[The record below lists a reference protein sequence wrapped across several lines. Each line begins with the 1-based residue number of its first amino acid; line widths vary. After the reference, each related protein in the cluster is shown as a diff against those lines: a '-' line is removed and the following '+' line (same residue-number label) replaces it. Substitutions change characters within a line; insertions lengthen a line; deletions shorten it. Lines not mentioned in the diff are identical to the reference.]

1 MKFDKDSPRI
11 RELKLTLYVIRKS
24 KMAMVS
30 ICVLLFFFTIAILA
44 PVLSPY
50 DPTEVHPA
58 EIFMPP
64 SSKYPLGTDYLGRD
78 NLSRILYGARYSM
91 FASLLVVVL
100 TVLIG
105 MPIGA
110 VSGYLGGKVDETL
123 MRITDII
130 LSFPGITL
138 ALLLAYV
145 MGRGIFSAALALS
158 LTGWTSMARIVR
170 GVVLSEKGKDY
181 VIAARLIGKND
192 FQILFGEIMPN
203 CMYPVIIQAVMMMG
217 TVIISL
223 AGLSFI
229 GVGVQP
235 PEPDW
240 GVIIAEGR
248 QYLLEYPW
256 LSILPGILMI
266 TVVLSYNL
274 VGDRLRDA
282 LDPRL
287 RGELAAK

>member
-1 MKFDKDSPRI
+1 MKFNKDSPRI
-11 RELKLTLYVIRKS
+11 RELGLTLYVIRKS
-24 KMAMVS
+24 KMAMFS
-30 ICVLLFFFTIAILA
+30 IVVLIFFFTIAILA

-50 DPTEVHPA
+50 DPTEVHPTDV
-58 EIFMPP
+58 FMSP

-78 NLSRILYGARYSM
+78 NLSRILHGARYSM
-91 FASLLVVVL
+91 FASLLVVAL

-123 MRITDII
+123 MRITDVI

-158 LTGWTSMARIVR
+158 FTGWTSMARIVR
-170 GVVLSEKGKDY
+170 GVILSEKSKDY

-192 FQILFGEIMPN
+192 FQILFEEIMPN

-266 TVVLSYNL
+266 TVVLAYNL

>member
-1 MKFDKDSPRI
+1 MKFDKESPRV
-11 RELKLTLYVIRKS
+11 RELLLTLKVFGKS
-24 KMAMVS
+24 KMAMIS
-30 ICVLLFFFTIAILA
+30 LGILLLFFAIAILA
-44 PVLSPY
+44 PWISPY
-50 DPTEVHPA
+50 DPTETHTSDL
-58 EIFMPP
+58 FMPP
-64 SSKYPLGTDYLGRD
+64 CPKYPLGTDHLGRD

-91 FASLLVVVL
+91 FASLLVVAV
-100 TVLIG
+100 TVIIG

-110 VSGYLGGKVDETL
+110 VSGYFGGKLDEIL
-123 MRITDII
+123 MRITDVI

-138 ALLLAYV
+138 ALLLAYI
-145 MGRGIFSAALALS
+145 MGRGIYSAALALS
-158 LTGWTSMARIVR
+158 LVGWPSMARIVR

-181 VIAARLIGKND
+181 VIAARIIGKSD

-266 TVVLSYNL
+266 TVVLAYNL

>member
-1 MKFDKDSPRI
+1 MKFGKKSPWI
-11 RELKLTLYVIRKS
+11 RELTLTIKVFSKS
-24 KMAMVS
+24 KIATAS
-30 ICVLLFFFTIAILA
+30 LCILISFFILA
-44 PVLSPY
+44 MLAQWVSPHN
-50 DPTEVHPA
+50 PTETHPSD
-58 EIFMPP
+58 IFMPP
-64 SSKYPLGTDYLGRD
+64 SSKYPLGTDHLGRD

-91 FASLLVVVL
+91 FASLLVVAL
-100 TVLIG
+100 TVMIG
-105 MPIGA
+105 VPVGA
-110 VSGYLGGKVDETL
+110 ISGYFGRKLDEIL
-123 MRITDII
+123 MRVTDII

-158 LTGWTSMARIVR
+158 IVGWPSMARIVR

-181 VIAARLIGKND
+181 VIAARIIGKSD

-203 CMYPVIIQAVMMMG
+203 CMYPVIVQVVMMMG

-248 QYLLEYPW
+248 QFLVEYPW

-266 TVVLSYNL
+266 SVVLAYNL
-274 VGDRLRDA
+274 VGDRLWDV

-287 RGELAAK
+287 RGELIAG

>member
-1 MKFDKDSPRI
+1 MKIDRESPRM
-11 RELKLTLYVIRKS
+11 RELLLTLYVIRKS
-24 KMAMVS
+24 KIAVAS
-30 ICVLLFFFTIAILA
+30 LVILAFFFAIAIL
-44 PVLSPY
+44 SPWISPF
-50 DPTEVHPA
+50 DPTETHTS
-58 EIFMPP
+58 ELFQPP
-64 SSKYPLGTDYLGRD
+64 NSKYLLGTDHLGRD
-78 NLSRILYGARYSM
+78 NLSRILCGARYSM
-91 FASLLVVVL
+91 LASLLVVFV
-100 TVLIG
+100 TVIVG

-110 VSGYLGGKVDETL
+110 VSGYLGGKVDEAL

-138 ALLLAYV
+138 ALLLAYIL
-145 MGRGIFSAALALS
+145 GRGIYSAALALS
-158 LTGWTSMARIVR
+158 LVGWTSMARIVR

-181 VIAARLIGKND
+181 VLAAKIIGKSN
-192 FQILFGEIMPN
+192 FQILFNEIMPN
-203 CMYPVIIQAVMMMG
+203 CIYPVIIQAVMMMG

-240 GVIIAEGR
+240 GVIISEGR
-248 QYLLEYPW
+248 QYILEYPW
-256 LSILPGILMI
+256 LSILPGLLMI
-266 TVVLSYNL
+266 TVVLAYNM

-287 RGELAAK
+287 RGELAAA

>member
-1 MKFDKDSPRI
+1 MKFDKESPRV
-11 RELKLTLYVIRKS
+11 RELLLTLKVFSKS

-30 ICVLLFFFTIAILA
+30 LSILMLFFTIAILA
-44 PVLSPY
+44 PWISPY
-50 DPTEVHPA
+50 DPTETHTFDL
-58 EIFMPP
+58 FMPP
-64 SSKYPLGTDYLGRD
+64 CSKYPLGTDHLGRD

-91 FASLLVVVL
+91 FASLLVVAV
-100 TVLIG
+100 TVIIG

-110 VSGYLGGKVDETL
+110 VSGYFGGKLDEIL
-123 MRITDII
+123 MRITDVI

-138 ALLLAYV
+138 ALLLAYI
-145 MGRGIFSAALALS
+145 MGRGIYSAALALS
-158 LTGWTSMARIVR
+158 LVGWPSMARIVR

-181 VIAARLIGKND
+181 VTAARIIGKSD

-266 TVVLSYNL
+266 TVVLAYNL

>member
-1 MKFDKDSPRI
+1 MKFDKKSPWI
-11 RELKLTLYVIRKS
+11 REMILTIKVFSKS
-24 KMAMVS
+24 KIATAS
-30 ICVLLFFFTIAILA
+30 SCILLLFFVIAILA
-44 PVLSPY
+44 PWISPY
-50 DPTEVHPA
+50 NPTETHTSD
-58 EIFMPP
+58 IFMPP
-64 SSKYPLGTDYLGRD
+64 SSKYPLGTDHLGRD
-78 NLSRILYGARYSM
+78 NLSRILHGARYSM
-91 FASLLVVVL
+91 LASLLVVAL
-100 TVLIG
+100 TVIIG
-105 MPIGA
+105 MPVGA
-110 VSGYLGGKVDETL
+110 ISGYFGRKMDEIL
-123 MRITDII
+123 MRITDIM

-138 ALLLAYV
+138 ALLLAYI

-158 LTGWTSMARIVR
+158 IVGWPSMARIVR

-181 VIAARLIGKND
+181 VTAARIIGKND

-248 QYLLEYPW
+248 QFLTEYPW
-256 LSILPGILMI
+256 LSILPGMLMI
-266 TVVLSYNL
+266 TVVLAYNL

-287 RGELAAK
+287 RGELVAA

>member
-1 MKFDKDSPRI
+1 MKIDRESPRM
-11 RELKLTLYVIRKS
+11 RELLLTLYVIRRS
-24 KMAMVS
+24 KITVTSLGILA
-30 ICVLLFFFTIAILA
+30 LFFAIAIFA
-44 PVLSPY
+44 PWISPF
-50 DPTEVHPA
+50 DPTEPHTS
-58 EIFMPP
+58 ELFLPP
-64 SSKYPLGTDYLGRD
+64 NSKYLLGTDHLGRD

-91 FASLLVVVL
+91 LASLLVVFV
-100 TVLIG
+100 TVLVG

-110 VSGYLGGKVDETL
+110 ASGYLGGKVDEAL

-145 MGRGIFSAALALS
+145 LGRGIYSAALALS
-158 LTGWTSMARIVR
+158 LVGWTSMARIVR
-170 GVVLSEKGKDY
+170 GVVLAEKGKDY
-181 VIAARLIGKND
+181 VLAAKIIGKNN
-192 FQILFGEIMPN
+192 FQILFNEIMPN
-203 CMYPVIIQAVMMMG
+203 CIYPVIIQAVMMMG

-240 GVIIAEGR
+240 GVIISEGR
-248 QYLLEYPW
+248 QYILEYPW
-256 LSILPGILMI
+256 LSILPGLLMI
-266 TVVLSYNL
+266 TVVLAYNM

-287 RGELAAK
+287 RGELAAA